1 MLLRHKKGESPVRA
15 RLQSADDKDSKKSA
29 SKSFATLW
37 NGWLLTLFVVMLVVA
52 FALPKLKAGMMD
64 TASYSTAIKT
74 TESAAVSATT
84 EEESTA
90 ASDTTTST
98 TTNKQQQQQTAIIS
112 IPECESSP
120 WKPDE
125 DLVGTCPGNLK
136 TKPDITNAIDCA
148 ASCCASEE
156 CVAFQFRADK
166 GCLQGKDVRI
176 GQEKDGPAAYCS
188 DHPPLRWQGQLLKD
202 TGKKEAE
209 CTIDTWHPDE
219 QQGQCFGLGDTR
231 QGTFATAEDCMKA
244 CCADEKC
251 RAWQFQETLGCFYN
265 AGMHGCQRSDDPIVF
280 EPYVGRRKLV
290 STRTYTGKR
299 GEPAKN
305 WKRST
310 SD

>member
-1 MLLRHKKGESPVRA
+1 MLLRHKKGESPASRA
-15 RLQSADDKDSKKSA
+15 RVQSAYDKERSKKSA

-37 NGWLLTLFVVMLVVA
+37 NGWLLTFFVVMLVIV
-52 FALPKLKAGMMD
+52 FALPGLKASHMGE
-64 TASYSTAIKT
+64 
-74 TESAAVSATT
+74 TEMKSSAELRGAATT
-84 EEESTA
+84 KEESTA
-90 ASDTTTST
+90 ATSDTTTTT
-98 TTNKQQQQQTAIIS
+98 TTNKQQQTAVIS

-136 TKPDITNAIDCA
+136 PKPDFNNAIDCA

-156 CVAFQFRADK
+156 CIAFQFRADK
-166 GCLQGKDVRI
+166 GCLQGKDTRI

-188 DHPPLRWQGQLLKD
+188 DHPPLRWQGQMLKEA
-202 TGKKEAE
+202 GKKEAE
-209 CTIDTWHPDE
+209 CSVDTWHPDE
-219 QQGQCFGLGDTR
+219 QQGQCFGLGDAR
-231 QGTFATAEDCMKA
+231 KGTFETAEDCMKA
-244 CCADEKC
+244 CCADDKC

-265 AGMHGCQRSDDPIVF
+265 AGMHGCQRSDDPILF

-305 WKRST
+305 WKRSA
-310 SD
+310 D